1 MRVALLHNASSG
13 SEDHTDEELTEL
25 IRSAGGKVVHCVGRL
40 SDLTAALHEAPCD
53 VVVVAGGD
61 GTVGKTACELSGWQ
75 VPLAILPLGT
85 ANNTARSLDL
95 PLRLKRLVKSWGHAK
110 KIPFDLGLVDDGALR
125 TRFAECLGWGVFART
140 IADAKR
146 RAESEGSVTR
156 TLRRDRK
163 LFGKLAARWESRPYS
178 IEVDG
183 RDCSGAY
190 ALVEVMNVPLLGP
203 QLPLSPSSDP
213 SDGQLELVLVGD
225 VERAALQRVAKSGRP
240 EASGYRVER
249 GRRMRVETDD
259 PVLHRDGTVV
269 RRAPGTRGFDITVEP
284 AAVHYLR

>member
-1 MRVALLHNASSG
+1 MRVALLHNTAAG
-13 SEDHTDEELTEL
+13 REDHDDDELTDL
-25 IRSAGGKVVHCVGRL
+25 IRAAGGKVVHCVSRL

-61 GTVGKTACELSGWQ
+61 GTVGKTACELAGWG

-85 ANNTARSLDL
+85 ANNTARSLGL
-95 PLRLKRLVKSWGHAK
+95 PRSLKRLVKTWRYARE
-110 KIPFDLGLVDDGALR
+110 IPFDLGLVDDGALR
-125 TRFAECLGWGVFART
+125 TRFAECLGWGVFAQT
-140 IADAKR
+140 IDTAKR
-146 RAESEGSVTR
+146 RAPSEGSVVR

-163 LFGKLAARWESRPYS
+163 LFGKVARRWESRPYV

-183 RDCSGAY
+183 RDCSGEY

-203 QLPLSPSSDP
+203 QLPLSPGSDP

-225 VERAALQRVAKSGRP
+225 DDRDALERVAESGEP
-240 EASGYRVER
+240 EPRGYRVER
-249 GRRMRVETDD
+249 GRRLHIETDD
-259 PVLHRDGTVV
+259 PVLHRDGSVV
-269 RRAPGTRGFDITVEP
+269 RRAPGTRGFDIIVEP